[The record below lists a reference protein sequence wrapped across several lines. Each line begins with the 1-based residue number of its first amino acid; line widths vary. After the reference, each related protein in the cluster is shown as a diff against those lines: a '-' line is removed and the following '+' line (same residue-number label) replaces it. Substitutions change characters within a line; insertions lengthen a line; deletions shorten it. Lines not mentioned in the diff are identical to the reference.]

1 MSFCNTLRTEH
12 ICVLFYIYILWISKL
27 LSNIL
32 LPEAFLLQ
40 NDFKSENVKAVAH
53 FLPID
58 LVTPCIFHEGSLN
71 SGTNQIQVNVN
82 ELNPPWHYVQKRWNQ
97 SEHADAFLRLR
108 RSILILWSP
117 KELDYTSGQLAEA
130 LPFGKPP
137 DGWLWVDGGLAA
149 DPRMTGVL

>member
-1 MSFCNTLRTEH
+1 MSKFTPLFSLQITELFRLWRFFALLMGNCSFPYHLFFFFLVTRPRVVKMSFCNTLRTEH
-12 ICVLFYIYILWISKL
+12 ICVLFYIYILWISKS

-32 LPEAFLLQ
+32 VPEAFLLQ

-82 ELNPPWHYVQKRWNQ
+82 ELNPP
-97 SEHADAFLRLR
+97 
-108 RSILILWSP
+108 
-117 KELDYTSGQLAEA
+117 
-130 LPFGKPP
+130 
-137 DGWLWVDGGLAA
+137 
-149 DPRMTGVL
+149 